1 MEKKFVKNQVVTC
14 ITTSMNWIAFNSLWG
29 GMPETVTMTGGNVA
43 HEGEHFGDE
52 DDMIFCQY
60 GIF

>member
-1 MEKKFVKNQVVTC
+1 
-14 ITTSMNWIAFNSLWG
+14 MNWIAFNSLW